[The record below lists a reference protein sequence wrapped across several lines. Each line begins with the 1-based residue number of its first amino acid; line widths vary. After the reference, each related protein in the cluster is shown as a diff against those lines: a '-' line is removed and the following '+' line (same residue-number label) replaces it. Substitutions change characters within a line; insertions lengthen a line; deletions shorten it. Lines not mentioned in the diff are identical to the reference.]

1 VTVNLPDTYLVNN
14 AFNLED
20 VRPWLQHDSQLVDCD
35 LPPVQ
40 ADYLHNTVVSIVDRR
55 KFPGRMPEGTPFLDL
70 PCEYLVLRRDNT
82 TQWYPSSSSI
92 LQSPEARKA
101 ILDFE
106 WRYQR
111 DATRPCGGVSA
122 YPEVQVDYD
131 SPDEYPF
138 ALRKELESRYNE

>member
-1 VTVNLPDTYLVNN
+1 M
-14 AFNLED
+14 A
-20 VRPWLQHDSQLVDCD
+20 
-35 LPPVQ
+35 
-40 ADYLHNTVVSIVDRR
+40 
-55 KFPGRMPEGTPFLDL
+55 KGTPFLDL

-101 ILDFE
+101 ILYFE

-111 DATRPCGGVSA
+111 DAARLCDGVSA

-138 ALRKELESRYNE
+138 ALRKELESRYGE